1 MKHTTTR
8 KKMLLS
14 SVAMLLVAMM
24 ALGTATFAW
33 FTTNPTVT
41 ATGVK
46 MQVNTSTGLKTM
58 SVSMQKYNADSWGK
72 TAYLNSNAEVN
83 GSSTTKFTVDPV
95 SGINDTFFTTTAATD
110 NKFEKAADANVTSAT
125 PYQFNE
131 GGGIGTTGAFYSEK
145 VFVKPEGDVDSAA
158 VTLSNVNIAWGNT
171 AIAKAARVAILNQAG
186 STVAVFAPTSNGNAT
201 TYVTGTANST
211 TMTTG
216 TYSTGE
222 EGTTDDDVFQT
233 IASGTDTTKEIALGT
248 FGSAG
253 TDGYTV
259 IAYLDGEDSNCY
271 TDNAT
276 SLQDL
281 VTNISLTV
289 KADL

>member
-1 MKHTTTR
+1 MKHTSTR

-24 ALGTATFAW
+24 ALGAATFAW

-58 SVSMQKYNADSWGK
+58 SVSMQRYNSDSWGK
-72 TAYLNSNAEVN
+72 TAYLNSNAEVK
-83 GSSTTKFTVDPV
+83 GSSSTAFTVDPV
-95 SGINDTFFTTTAATD
+95 SGIDNTFFTTTAATD
-110 NKFEKAADANVTSAT
+110 NAFTKAADANVTSAT

-131 GGGIGTTGAFYSEK
+131 GGGIGTTGQFYSEK
-145 VFVKPEGDVDSAA
+145 VFVKPDGAEDSVE
-158 VTLSNVNIAWGNT
+158 VTLSKVTIEWGT
-171 AIAKAARVAILNQAG
+171 ADIAKAARVAILN
-186 STVAVFAPTSNGNAT
+186 SSDKTVAVFAPTSNGNST

-216 TYSTGE
+216 TYAT
-222 EGTTDDDVFQT
+222 DVFQT
-233 IASGTDTTKEIALGT
+233 VASGTDTSQTVTLGD
-248 FGSAG
+248 FSDEG

-259 IAYLDGEDSNCY
+259 IAYLDGQDSYCY

-276 SLQDL
+276 TLQNL
-281 VTNISLTV
+281 VTSINITV
-289 KADL
+289 KAAL